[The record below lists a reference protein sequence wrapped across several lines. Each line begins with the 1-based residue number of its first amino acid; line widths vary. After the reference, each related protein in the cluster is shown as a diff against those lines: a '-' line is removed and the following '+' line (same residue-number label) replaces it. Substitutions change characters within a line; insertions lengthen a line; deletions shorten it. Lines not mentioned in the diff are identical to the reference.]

1 MKTLRVKIAFI
12 CLLTISVALTAAC
25 TINYWVGSTYNDET
39 IARDLQTI
47 TNGYAGSIGEWI
59 KARKSMASAIG
70 PEQLGESAQDAVTQ
84 LMASGGFSSAYVGF
98 PNKDV
103 VRNRGHAPVK
113 AGYDPTVRPWYRSVT
128 EAGGVVLTEPYR
140 DANTGGLVV
149 TFAAPVMKDDSL
161 LGVVGADIPLDSV
174 IAVVNSIHPTPS
186 SFAFLVSSNGK
197 VIAHPDSKLILKEAS
212 VIAPELDAA
221 GLARLSTANKPPCVL
236 IDGQSK
242 LLKASKIPG
251 TDWTL
256 VTALDAAEA
265 TAGMRAT
272 AKTSI
277 GLTLAVSI
285 GAFILTLALLSV
297 PFRRLRLAVEAM
309 QSIASADADLSRR
322 LPESADDEITSVC
335 RAFNAFICKIEE
347 VLARVHASSM
357 NVKGAASEIAS
368 ANQNVASRT
377 ESTASALQQTAG
389 AMNQL
394 NDAIQ
399 ESAQAV
405 GSANTLAARAS
416 SLAEEGG
423 SVVVQMVTTMAEI
436 AGASKQVSDITGV
449 IDGIAFQTNILALN
463 AAVEAARAGE
473 MGRGFAVVAAEVRA
487 LAQRSATAA
496 REIKRLLEQS
506 GDVVESGHGQ
516 ASRVGHAMHEMSAS
530 IKALSS
536 TMATLDVTFAE
547 QTRGVSEVRRTVMQL
562 DDSAQRNAAVV
573 EQTSAATDALRDEAQ
588 RLYEQVDQFKLAATP
603 DH

>member
-12 CLLTISVALTAAC
+12 CLLTISVALTAVCA
-25 TINYWVGSTYNDET
+25 INYWVSSTYNDET

-59 KARKSMASAIG
+59 KARKSMTSAIG
-70 PEQLGESAQDAVTQ
+70 SGQLGDSAQDAVTQ

-113 AGYDPTVRPWYRSVT
+113 AGYDPTVRPWYRSAIQ
-128 EAGGVVLTEPYR
+128 AGSVVLTEPYR

-149 TFAAPVMKDDSL
+149 TFAAPVVKDGAL

-174 IAVVNSIHPTPS
+174 IAIANSIHPTPS
-186 SFAFLVSSNGK
+186 SFAFLVSSDGK
-197 VIAHPDSKLILKEAS
+197 VIAHPDPQLILKEAS
-212 VIAPELDAA
+212 VMAPQLDAA
-221 GLARLSTANKPPCVL
+221 GLARLSAANKPQSVS
-236 IDGQSK
+236 IDGQSA

-256 VTALDAAEA
+256 VTALNAAEA

-277 GLTLAVSI
+277 LLTLAVSI
-285 GAFILTLALLSV
+285 GAFMSTMSLLSV
-297 PFRRLRLAVEAM
+297 PFRRLRSAVEAM
-309 QSIASADADLSRR
+309 QSIASAEADLSRR
-322 LPESADDEITSVC
+322 LPEGAGDEVTLIC
-335 RAFNAFICKIEE
+335 RAFNAFVCKIEE
-347 VLARVHASSM
+347 VLVRVHESSM

-368 ANQNVASRT
+368 ANQSVASRT
-377 ESTASALQQTAG
+377 ESTASALQRTAG
-389 AMNQL
+389 TMDQL

-399 ESAQAV
+399 QSAQAV
-405 GSANTLAARAS
+405 GVANNLAARAS

-423 SVVVQMVTTMAEI
+423 NVVAQMVATMAEI
-436 AGASKQVSDITGV
+436 ADASKQVSDITSV

-506 GDVVESGHGQ
+506 GDVVESGHGH
-516 ASRVGHAMHEMSAS
+516 ASRVGHAMYEMSAS

-536 TMATLDVTFAE
+536 TMAVLDVTFTE
-547 QTRGVSEVRRTVMQL
+547 QTSGVSEVRRAVMQL
-562 DDSAQRNAAVV
+562 DDSAQRNAAIV
-573 EQTSAATDALRDEAQ
+573 EQTSAATDALRDEAR
-588 RLYEQVDQFKLAATP
+588 RLYEQVDQFKLATTP
-603 DH
+603 DC